1 MPKFIVKLPLR
12 ILFLPVL
19 LALKILFWLC
29 SGILCLSEWI
39 FSLVGTAL
47 FLLGGYALIFDENLQ
62 GLAVMLI
69 GFLVSPY
76 GLPMLAVKLVC
87 LLGAAGEW
95 VREIVY

>member
-1 MPKFIVKLPLR
+1 MLKFFVKLPFR

-19 LALKILFWLC
+19 LALKILFWLF

-39 FSLVGTAL
+39 FSLAGTVL
-47 FLLGGYALIFDENLQ
+47 FLLGGYALIFDGNLQ

-76 GLPMLAVKLVC
+76 GLPILAVKLVYVI
-87 LLGAAGEW
+87 GAAGEW
-95 VREIVY
+95 VLEVL

>member
-1 MPKFIVKLPLR
+1 MLKFFVKLPLR

-29 SGILCLSEWI
+29 SGLLCLSEWI
-39 FSLVGTAL
+39 FYLAGTVL
-47 FLLGGYALIFDENLQ
+47 FLLGGYALIFDGNLQ

-76 GLPMLAVKLVC
+76 GLPILAVKLVYVI
-87 LLGAAGEW
+87 GAAGEW
-95 VREIVY
+95 VLEVL